1 MTEPTIE
8 QPQKLSWRFPN
19 VFWCANGAELCER
32 AAYYGMFITLYRYL
46 NMDVGFT
53 DVETGIVTGGFAG
66 GIYFFPTFMGIMA
79 DKIGFKRAL
88 VLAFALLTVGYAL
101 LGAFQLKTT
110 AVLSLTLIM
119 FGGAIIKPVI
129 SGTVAKCSD
138 SAHRARAM
146 SIFYMVVNIG
156 SFSGKGLAGYLNEA
170 MGLQYINFYAAGMS
184 FLALILISAFY
195 RNIDTEGV
203 GKTVKEALR
212 GLLTVLGNIRFL
224 CLIFIIA
231 GFWLIQGQLYGAMP
245 TYVERMLG
253 SGYKPEWLANINP
266 FVVVLFVVPITHLI
280 RHFKPANAIGI
291 GLMIIPFTAL
301 IIACAPL
308 LQKYT
313 GQSIDIGALSVHPM
327 ILAIVIGIA
336 LQGLAECFLSP
347 KWLEFASK
355 QAPKGEVGLYL
366 GYSHLTTFIAWLV
379 GFVAAGFLLNTYCPD
394 PRKLDDADRHQ
405 WRQAIYQNYQFT
417 LSPDSGEFLGDGGA
431 ISPAILREF
440 EDHDLSI
447 PSNAVL
453 AETQPRNGWKRDPE
467 RRWNIEEQIITIVQV
482 GDENAPLKAYASD
495 ADEPGDS
502 TRTGAIDLSGELADE
517 FDDGEAVSEGVAV
530 ALRQAGLEWPDDAI
544 LREEYSKEERP
555 EQVWKIVVKH
565 FAIEEAK
572 LETDADAE
580 KAGRERALRDVLV
593 NSTAERVDAR
603 ELVLPSQ
610 YDRAHYVWYAFA
622 GVGFTAFCAMLIFIA
637 ITNATDKRRAAEAA
651 AGGEA

>member
-1 MTEPTIE
+1 MTEPDLNSA
-8 QPQKLSWRFPN
+8 QRLSWRFPN

-46 NMDVGFT
+46 NVDVGFT
-53 DVETGIVTGGFAG
+53 DVQTGIITGGFAG

-79 DKIGFKRAL
+79 DKIGFKQAL
-88 VLAFALLTVGYAL
+88 ILAFALLTSGYGL
-101 LGAFQLKTT
+101 LGAFQLKAT
-110 AVLSLTLIM
+110 AVLSLVLIM

-146 SIFYMVVNIG
+146 SIFYMIVNIG

-184 FLALILISAFY
+184 FLALILVSAFY

-203 GKTVKEALR
+203 GKTIKEALR
-212 GLLTVLGNIRFL
+212 GLMTVLGNFRFL

-245 TYVERMLG
+245 TYVERILG

-280 RHFKPANAIGI
+280 RHFKPASAIAV

-301 IIACAPL
+301 MIACAPI

-313 GQSIDIGALSVHPM
+313 GQSIDIGSMSVHPI

-355 QAPKGEVGLYL
+355 QAPKDEVGLYL
-366 GYSHLTTFIAWLV
+366 GYSHLTTFVAWLV
-379 GFVAAGFLLNTYCPD
+379 GFVAAGFLLNTFCPD
-394 PRKLDDADRHQ
+394 PRKFEDPADRHQ
-405 WRQAIYQNYQFT
+405 WRQAIDQNYQFT
-417 LSPDSGEFLGDGGA
+417 LSPDSREFLGDGGTL
-431 ISPAILREF
+431 SPAILGEF
-440 EDHDLSI
+440 EDHGLTI
-447 PSNAVL
+447 PPDAVL
-453 AETQPRNGWKRDPE
+453 AETKPRNGWKRDPE
-467 RRWNIEEQIITIVQV
+467 RRWNIEKQIVTIMQI
-482 GDENAPLKAYASD
+482 GDKDDDLKAYVARE
-495 ADEPGDS
+495 DETGDS
-502 TRTGAIDLSGELADE
+502 TGAGAIDLSRELVGE
-517 FDDGEAVSEGVAV
+517 FDAGETVSEEVAAV
-530 ALRQAGLEWPDDAI
+530 LLQAGVELPEGAI
-544 LREEYSKEERP
+544 LREQYTKEERP
-555 EQVWKIVVKH
+555 EPVWMIVVKH
-565 FAIEEAK
+565 FAIEESK

-580 KAGRERALRDVLV
+580 KADRDRALRDVLV
-593 NSTAERVDAR
+593 SSIAERVDAR
-603 ELVLPSQ
+603 APVLPSQ
-610 YDRAHYVWYAFA
+610 FDRAHYVWYAFA
-622 GVGFTAFCAMLIFIA
+622 GVGFSAFCAMLVFIVV
-637 ITNATDKRRAAEAA
+637 TNAVDKRRATEEA
-651 AGGEA
+651 AGG